1 MWFKIQVLV
10 LAITLI
16 TLGIQAEPN
25 SSPNNPLIVEE
36 DRAECAAVYE
46 RCGKGYKR
54 CCEERPCKCNIV
66 MDNCT
71 CKKFI
76 SELFGFGK

>member
-1 MWFKIQVLV
+1 
-10 LAITLI
+10 
-16 TLGIQAEPN
+16 
-25 SSPNNPLIVEE
+25 
-36 DRAECAAVYE
+36 AECAAVYE

-76 SELFGFGK
+76 SE